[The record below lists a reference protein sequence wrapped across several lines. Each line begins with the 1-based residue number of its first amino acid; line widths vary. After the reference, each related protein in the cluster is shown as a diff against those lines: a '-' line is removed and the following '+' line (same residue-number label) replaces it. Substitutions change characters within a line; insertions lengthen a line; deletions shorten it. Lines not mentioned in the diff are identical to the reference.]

1 MRLST
6 LLRTPAHVSVI
17 EQTPRAVPALAP
29 LKPAGN
35 EIELAR
41 EVIHFRAHLGE
52 AFDTAR
58 EWLIERFARELLGRE
73 LQLAPVDIT
82 QIVESVLQAFSR
94 EEPLRIRLNPQDA
107 ANLRAE
113 IPALHDPLLLPG
125 DAIVEVR
132 NGTLDARLAIRF
144 ECLLLAASAL

>member
-1 MRLST
+1 MPLST
-6 LLRTPAHVSVI
+6 LLRTPARVSVI
-17 EQTPRAVPALAP
+17 EQTPLAVPALAP
-29 LKPAGN
+29 LKPTGG

-58 EWLIERFARELLGRE
+58 EWLIDQFAGKLLGRE

-107 ANLRAE
+107 ANLRVE

-144 ECLLLAASAL
+144 ESLLLAASAL